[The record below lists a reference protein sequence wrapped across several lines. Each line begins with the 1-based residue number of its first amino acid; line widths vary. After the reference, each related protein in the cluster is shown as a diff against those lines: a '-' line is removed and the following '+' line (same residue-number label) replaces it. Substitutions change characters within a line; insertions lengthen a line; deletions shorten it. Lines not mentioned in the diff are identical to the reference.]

1 MLTYAVLTYAK
12 LTYEIATGIVRFLY
26 ADVCMLTYAKLTY
39 AKLTYEITTGIV
51 RFFSCGQD
59 EAQSSSRT
67 LPQHLGGPGAAEDLL
82 SLQVRAAGV
91 LTYADIC
98 STAASADVC

>member
-1 MLTYAVLTYAK
+1 MLTYAMLTYAM
-12 LTYEIATGIVRFLY
+12 LTYEIA
-26 ADVCMLTYAKLTY
+26 
-39 AKLTYEITTGIV
+39 TGIV

-59 EAQSSSRT
+59 EAQSSSRA

-91 LTYADIC
+91 LTYADV
-98 STAASADVC
+98 T